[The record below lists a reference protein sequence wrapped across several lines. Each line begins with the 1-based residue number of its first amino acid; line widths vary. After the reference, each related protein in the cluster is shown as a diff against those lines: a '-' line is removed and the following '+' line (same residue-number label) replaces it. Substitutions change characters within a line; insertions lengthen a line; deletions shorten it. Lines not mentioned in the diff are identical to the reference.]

1 MSRSTSSR
9 VQNAGHTHTLTSPD
23 AIRLL
28 GRGRKGKLMLDTSTS
43 HTLQGFDR
51 AMTQL
56 SEYADVLRS
65 LLRGAECSESLAE
78 DCEYSEY
85 ADSLQ

>member
-9 VQNAGHTHTLTSPD
+9 VQNAGHTHTLASPD

-28 GRGRKGKLMLDTSTS
+28 ECGRKDKLMLDISAS

-51 AMTQL
+51 AMMQL
-56 SEYADVLRS
+56 SESANVLRS
-65 LLRGAECSESLAE
+65 LLPGAECSESLAE